1 MAERRKS
8 ILVVDDSEICL
19 TYLSL
24 MLRRMGYERIMPAV
38 AGKEALKL
46 IKLFVPDVILLD
58 IEMPDGKTTL
68 KRIKEREQTA
78 HIPVIMLTTLSGTE
92 ARKTAGRLKC
102 SGYLTKPV
110 KVTDLNQVMNR
121 CITYEGG
128 RQRKLLRAT
137 LGKRVEVTVHGETK
151 EYQAIALSEGGIY
164 LRKAITFPVGTEVV
178 IHLTVKDDKTLK
190 LKGTVI
196 YTKSITGDLFKVA
209 PGMAVE
215 FQGVSG
221 EDAEIL
227 KAYILELLTRDILEE
242 QEEPVITKNN
252 RIIFF

>member
-1 MAERRKS
+1 VAERRKS
-8 ILVVDDSEICL
+8 ILVVDDSEIFL
-19 TYLSL
+19 TYLSM

-58 IEMPDGKTTL
+58 MEMPDGSATL
-68 KRIKEREQTA
+68 KRIKEKEQTA
-78 HIPVIMLTTLSGTE
+78 HIPVIMLTTVSGTE
-92 ARKTAGRLKC
+92 ARKTARRLKC

-110 KVTDLNQVMNR
+110 KVTDLNHVMNR

-128 RQRKLLRAT
+128 KQRKLLRAT
-137 LGKRVEVTVHGETK
+137 LAKRVEVTAHGETK

-164 LRKAITFPVGTEVV
+164 LRKATSFPVGAEVV
-178 IHLTVKDDKTLK
+178 IHLPLKDDTLK

-196 YTKSITGDLFKVA
+196 YKKSITGDIFKVA

-215 FQGVSG
+215 FQGVSE